1 MHCYYTFLSPLQA
14 HCKHAEYLYKKIE
27 MYNELAIVVGKDMAT
42 ASFAKSYVDID
53 IEQDNGESTEMVAN
67 NGEDGVVDKGK
78 NVVESSTIGST
89 ISKSRK
95 GGCAP
100 PSDDSV
106 LTDLSDQLKE
116 IAAALKEINRWP
128 VDYNNLYSEVM
139 AMVVNGYSEDIFATA
154 FDHLYENEKVAR
166 GFFAK
171 NAKLWKLW
179 MDSYLFTRL

>member
-1 MHCYYTFLSPLQA
+1 
-14 HCKHAEYLYKKIE
+14 

-53 IEQDNGESTEMVAN
+53 TEQDNGESTEMVAN

-128 VDYNNLYSEVM
+128 VDYNNLYSKVM
-139 AMVVNGYSEDIFATA
+139 AMVVDRYNEDMLTTSFG
-154 FDHLYENEKVAR
+154 HLCENEKASK
-166 GFFAK
+166 GFLAK
-171 NAKLWKLW
+171 NAKLRKFW